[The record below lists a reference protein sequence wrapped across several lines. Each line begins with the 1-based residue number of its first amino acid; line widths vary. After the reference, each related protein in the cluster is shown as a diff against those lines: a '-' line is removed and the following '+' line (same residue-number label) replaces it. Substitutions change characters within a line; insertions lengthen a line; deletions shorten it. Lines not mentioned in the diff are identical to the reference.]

1 MIPKTKSATV
11 FRKDL
16 YETLKE
22 VSEGDVCL
30 VTQKQGDNVVLI
42 SQGEY
47 NKILSEREVLR
58 AISSGVA
65 DIEEGKAHSHKSAVA
80 RLRKLQAKWK

>member
-16 YETLKE
+16 YDTLKE
-22 VSEGDVCL
+22 VSEGSIYL

-42 SQGEY
+42 AQEQY

-58 AISSGVA
+58 AISAGVA
-65 DIEEGKAHSHKSAVA
+65 DIETGKTHAHKAAVS
-80 RLRKLQAKWK
+80 RLRKLQSRWK

>member
-16 YETLKE
+16 YDTLKE
-22 VSEGDVCL
+22 VAEGEIYL

-42 SQGEY
+42 AQEEY
-47 NKILSEREVLR
+47 NKILNEREVLR
-58 AISSGVA
+58 AISAGVA
-65 DIEEGKAHSHKSAVA
+65 DIESGNTHSHKKAVS
-80 RLRKLQAKWK
+80 RLRKLQFKWK